1 MASRAA
7 NRAEEKVRAG
17 QEGRSGYVLENQ
29 VGHLLRRAHQ
39 RHTAIFQATVGDEQ
53 LTPLQF
59 AAVMRLSDVG
69 ETSQNQL
76 GRLTAMDA
84 ATMQGVIKRLISRGL
99 IDRRPDPNDR
109 RRLLLTLSAAGEKMV
124 DGVKD
129 IGFRIT
135 DQTLEPLSRGER
147 ETFIKLLR
155 RLSD

>member
-7 NRAEEKVRAG
+7 NRAEEKVGAG
-17 QEGRSGYVLENQ
+17 EEGRSGYILENQ

-39 RHTAIFQATVGDEQ
+39 RHTAIFQANVGEEQ

-59 AAVMRLSDVG
+59 AALMKLADVG

-76 GRLTAMDA
+76 GRRTAMDA

-99 IDRRPDPNDR
+99 LNRRPDPNDR

-124 DGVKD
+124 DGVRD

-135 DQTLEPLSRGER
+135 DQTLEPFSRAER